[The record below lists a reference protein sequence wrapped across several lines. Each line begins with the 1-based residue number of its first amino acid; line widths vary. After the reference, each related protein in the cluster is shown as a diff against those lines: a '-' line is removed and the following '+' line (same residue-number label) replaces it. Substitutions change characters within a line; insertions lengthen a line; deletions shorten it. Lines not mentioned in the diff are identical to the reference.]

1 MTTKALFITAMGG
14 PKMPIGPAR
23 EFVRSS
29 GDILTAT
36 AHGLETGAGPF
47 KILNSNADAPSGLV
61 AALASTGTLTGVSV
75 IDSDVAVVD
84 GKTYTFIATPAA
96 DGDVDVTAVD
106 AHTMA
111 NLAQAIT
118 QRQPAGSTTYDPAT
132 VKNPNVEAE
141 VTSMGGS
148 GASAVL
154 TITAKVLDATLGDAI
169 DIASIDSTITASGAT
184 LASGVDG
191 TDYFIIKLTDDTFS
205 LATTRVLA
213 EAGTAVTL
221 ADAGT
226 GVNVLQG
233 TVDCFAESM
242 EDVLLKF
249 LTHNGMRSYSAEFN
263 IAKFWETMIVGSADL
278 ANV

>member
-14 PKMPIGPAR
+14 PKIINGPAK

-47 KILNSNADAPSGLV
+47 KIQTNNADAPAGLV
-61 AALASTGTLTGVSV
+61 ESLASTGTLTGTTV
-75 IDSDVAVVD
+75 IATDVAVIN
-84 GKTYTFIATPAA
+84 GKTYTFEAAPAA

-118 QRQPAGSTTYDPAT
+118 QRQPGGSSTYDPAT
-132 VKNPNVEAE
+132 VKNPLVEAE
-141 VTSMGGS
+141 VTSMGAL
-148 GASAVL
+148 GAAAIL
-154 TITAKVLDATLGDAI
+154 TITSKDLDSAIGDAI
-169 DIASIDSTITASGAT
+169 DIASIDSTIVASGALLT
-184 LASGVDG
+184 GGADG
-191 TDYFIIKLTDDTFS
+191 TDYFIIRLTDDTFS
-205 LATTRVLA
+205 FATTRALA

-221 ADAGT
+221 TDAGT
-226 GVNVLQG
+226 GVHTLQG
-233 TVDCFAESM
+233 TVDCLAESM

-249 LTHNGMRSYSAEFN
+249 LTHNGMRSFDAAFN
-263 IAKFWETMIVGSADL
+263 IRKFWETMIVGSADL
-278 ANV
+278 ADV

>member
-14 PKMPIGPAR
+14 PKLINGPAR

-36 AHGLETGAGPF
+36 AHGLQTGAGPF
-47 KILNSNADAPSGLV
+47 KVLTTNADAPAGLTP
-61 AALASTGTLTGVSV
+61 ALPSTGTLTGISV
-75 IDSDVAVVD
+75 IATDVAVID
-84 GKTYTFIATPAA
+84 GKTYTFIASPAA

-106 AHTMA
+106 AHTLA

-141 VTSMGGS
+141 VTSMGAL

-184 LASGVDG
+184 LASGADGVDV
-191 TDYFIIKLTDDTFS
+191 FIIKLTDDTFS
-205 LATTRVLA
+205 LATTRALA
-213 EAGTAVTL
+213 EAGTAITL
-221 ADAGT
+221 TDAGT
-226 GVNVLQG
+226 GVHTLQG
-233 TVDCFAESM
+233 TVDCLAEAM

-249 LTHNGMRSYSAEFN
+249 LTHNGMRSYDADFN
-263 IAKFWETMIVGSADL
+263 IRKFWETMIVGSADL